1 MLITLPRWND
11 PDAYYSQ
18 TNNVVEAI
26 LGKVKADRKLES
38 CGPTSAVMILDA
50 IGQLDVYP
58 TIGGWMIQPEDL
70 LACWFNDPRNYD
82 DMRRIRKDIDPAAIM
97 GNEVPQWYEAAVP
110 AVFGVPA
117 TFAYGC
123 SPLQIRQALYNG
135 RGVLATMVKPGH
147 YIAIVGYDLDTNE
160 TIYHDP
166 WPGNTWPQRYAGKPG
181 ACRRM
186 TAAEIGEN
194 VKPHRVEIG

>member
-82 DMRRIRKDIDPAAIM
+82 DMRRIRKDIDPANIM
-97 GNEVPQWYEAAVP
+97 GNEVPQWYEAAIP
-110 AVFGVPA
+110 AVFGTMA
-117 TFAYGC
+117 RFYWGC
-123 SPLQIRQALYNG
+123 TPDQIVQALKNR

-147 YIAIVGYDLDTNE
+147 YIAIVGYDLDKNE
-160 TIYHDP
+160 AIYHDP

-181 ACRRM
+181 ALRRM
-186 TAAEIGEN
+186 TAAEIAEN